1 MKSYKDMKYSELVC
15 EYNRILN
22 LLKTNKNIFTQ
33 KQNRKYLKKIED
45 RINEF

>member
-1 MKSYKDMKYSELVC
+1 MKSYKDMSYSELIA
-15 EYNRILN
+15 EHNRVTA
-22 LLKTNKNIFTQ
+22 LLSINKHPFTQ

>member
-1 MKSYKDMKYSELVC
+1 MKSYKIMSYSELIK
-15 EYNRILN
+15 EHNRVS
-22 LLKTNKNIFTQ
+22 LLLQTNKNVFTQ